1 MSRDGEPPGTELLI
15 QTPIIYV
22 LISTKN
28 NFKIYI
34 STEEKT
40 LLVLSDNNNDQ
51 KIKTKV
57 YKCPSRSA
65 SVQFQET
72 VSVLK
77 FSKNKKKTLFLKKKI
92 RIVRTWK
99 VYVTRDRTNNTILN
113 ANPEFKT
120 TLVGHLN
127 NLNRNKNCIS

>member
-1 MSRDGEPPGTELLI
+1 MSMDGEPPGTELLI

-34 STEEKT
+34 HRGRKKT

-72 VSVLK
+72 VPVLK
-77 FSKNKKKTLFLKKKI
+77 FSKN
-92 RIVRTWK
+92 
-99 VYVTRDRTNNTILN
+99 
-113 ANPEFKT
+113 
-120 TLVGHLN
+120 
-127 NLNRNKNCIS
+127 

>member
-1 MSRDGEPPGTELLI
+1 MDGEPPGTELLI

-77 FSKNKKKTLFLKKKI
+77 FSKNKKKTLFLKKNPNC
-92 RIVRTWK
+92 
-99 VYVTRDRTNNTILN
+99 TNMEGLCDT
-113 ANPEFKT
+113 
-120 TLVGHLN
+120 
-127 NLNRNKNCIS
+127 

>member
-1 MSRDGEPPGTELLI
+1 M
-15 QTPIIYV
+15 
-22 LISTKN
+22 ISTKN

-77 FSKNKKKTLFLKKKI
+77 FSKNKKKTLFFEIKTELYEHG
-92 RIVRTWK
+92 TSMWH
-99 VYVTRDRTNNTILN
+99 VTEPIIQ
-113 ANPEFKT
+113 F
-120 TLVGHLN
+120 
-127 NLNRNKNCIS
+127 

>member
-77 FSKNKKKTLFLKKKI
+77 FSKNKKKTLFFEI
-92 RIVRTWK
+92 
-99 VYVTRDRTNNTILN
+99 
-113 ANPEFKT
+113 KT
-120 TLVGHLN
+120 ELYEHGT
-127 NLNRNKNCIS
+127 SM

>member
-1 MSRDGEPPGTELLI
+1 MRQWNVSMDGEPPGTELLI

-57 YKCPSRSA
+57 YKCLLDPLPS
-65 SVQFQET
+65 
-72 VSVLK
+72 
-77 FSKNKKKTLFLKKKI
+77 N
-92 RIVRTWK
+92 
-99 VYVTRDRTNNTILN
+99 
-113 ANPEFKT
+113 FKRQSQ
-120 TLVGHLN
+120 H
-127 NLNRNKNCIS
+127 